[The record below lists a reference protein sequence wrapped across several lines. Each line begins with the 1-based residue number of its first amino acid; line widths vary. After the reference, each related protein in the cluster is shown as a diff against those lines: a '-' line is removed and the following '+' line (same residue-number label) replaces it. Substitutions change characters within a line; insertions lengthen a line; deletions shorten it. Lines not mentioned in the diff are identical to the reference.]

1 MASSQQYTPRS
12 VIAYV
17 GGEYHYKEA
26 HSMNDTTSNIINDT
40 LESYGVVE
48 KQKETKKTDKKTE
61 MPPIPDFLDRRKTR
75 IADTRQKSW
84 KPTTSRV
91 PSPESW
97 KKDDVITK
105 LDELR
110 ESSFECLTGSP
121 DATIEKQK
129 LDDIVSIITTD
140 LGNALEHTGLV
151 YKYGTSPSRLRDAL
165 REFILSETKYNNG
178 SMYRQVVSK

>member
-1 MASSQQYTPRS
+1 MKDTSQ
-12 VIAYV
+12 
-17 GGEYHYKEA
+17 E
-26 HSMNDTTSNIINDT
+26 IIRDT
-40 LESYGVVE
+40 LESYGVVDKE
-48 KQKETKKTDKKTE
+48 KPKETRKSVASPSIAED
-61 MPPIPDFLDRRKTR
+61 MPELPDFLDRRRTR
-75 IADTRQKSW
+75 VSDTRQKSW

-97 KKDDVITK
+97 QKDDVIAK

-110 ESSFECLTGSP
+110 ESSFECLSGSP

-140 LGNALEHTGLV
+140 LGNALEHAGLV
-151 YKYGTSPSRLRDAL
+151 YKYETSPSRLRDAL

-178 SMYRQVVSK
+178 SMYRRVVTK